1 MRCANLKTTEHSKY
15 IPRYILILTK
25 YEATGVLLV
34 YWPSIRYCTKY
45 ILLSKL
51 RCCCL
56 KFCFV
61 NRVKKQTCCFRNV
74 SKMTGTFEVLY
85 QLLVTLS
92 LTFQKIVCFTF
103 MNWKI
108 NVRPFPNHH
117 NHLSTKDK
125 IYFCFKKM
133 EDQKH
138 VVVCHPSEISSIYST
153 QCSRKKLQNETN
165 I

>member
-1 MRCANLKTTEHSKY
+1 MFQKWLWC
-15 IPRYILILTK
+15 
-25 YEATGVLLV
+25 
-34 YWPSIRYCTKY
+34 
-45 ILLSKL
+45 
-51 RCCCL
+51 
-56 KFCFV
+56 
-61 NRVKKQTCCFRNV
+61 
-74 SKMTGTFEVLY
+74 TFEVLY

-138 VVVCHPSEISSIYST
+138 VVVSHPSEISSIYST
-153 QCSRKKLQNETN
+153 QCSRKKTSKWDKYLEYENPSSIFVFHFVLHNFSPKECWQGKKFIKKLSMNLLILKIGVCKMQNVNGLILLCIEKFISIFN
-165 I
+165 F